1 MTKSRQI
8 WLLFTQK
15 DILTSL
21 QCKGWKC
28 QRWKYL
34 EDENAEDEIHW
45 YCDDNIWNLLAS
57 YRKLVV
63 KLGFTW
69 SRRHKT
75 TDFRVII
82 HSEKK
87 VVTAT
92 AGYSLH
98 TAILECNWHQKN
110 EIGGWFIH
118 TGHKTQTLQIENLL
132 NVAYENQLIIDHL
145 DMYIFLAPGR
155 LKIHRG
161 SYKLEINVP
170 RLAAESVCVRWSCA
184 VRRFSVCEL
193 WRRAERRLR
202 LICQI

>member
-1 MTKSRQI
+1 MYYLKREEGFLSKSTLFLRNVIFRIII
-8 WLLFTQK
+8 WNCIIVRISLHVTHHARPLASPFVFTFLN
-15 DILTSL
+15 ILH
-21 QCKGWKC
+21 
-28 QRWKYL
+28 R
-34 EDENAEDEIHW
+34 
-45 YCDDNIWNLLAS
+45 YCDENIWNLLAS

-132 NVAYENQLIIDHL
+132 
-145 DMYIFLAPGR
+145 MWFM
-155 LKIHRG
+155 
-161 SYKLEINVP
+161 EIN
-170 RLAAESVCVRWSCA
+170 WS
-184 VRRFSVCEL
+184 L
-193 WRRAERRLR
+193 TI
-202 LICQI
+202 LICIFFFCTR

>member
-1 MTKSRQI
+1 M
-8 WLLFTQK
+8 
-15 DILTSL
+15 

-92 AGYSLH
+92 IA
-98 TAILECNWHQKN
+98 C
-110 EIGGWFIH
+110 
-118 TGHKTQTLQIENLL
+118 
-132 NVAYENQLIIDHL
+132 
-145 DMYIFLAPGR
+145 R
-155 LKIHRG
+155 LVFTSH
-161 SYKLEINVP
+161 KLEINVP
-170 RLAAESVCVRWSCA
+170 WLAAESVCVVCVVVMCGAKIFFVWII
-184 VRRFSVCEL
+184 VKRRMKLISQILVL
-193 WRRAERRLR
+193 YNKILGRLFY
-202 LICQI
+202 LVI